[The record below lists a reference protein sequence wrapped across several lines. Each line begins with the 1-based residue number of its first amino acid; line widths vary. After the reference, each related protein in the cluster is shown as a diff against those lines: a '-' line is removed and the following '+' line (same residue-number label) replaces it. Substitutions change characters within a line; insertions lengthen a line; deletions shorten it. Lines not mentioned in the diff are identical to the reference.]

1 MLQIGTRNMAN
12 FGLLQAV
19 GGAGKP
25 VLLKRGMTATIEEW
39 LMAAEYIAQ
48 RGNLDVVLC
57 ERGIRTFEPATRNT
71 LDISAVPVVQAK
83 SHLPVIVD
91 PSHAA
96 GLRSWWS
103 RCRERDRGRR
113 RRGDRGRAPEP
124 GDGALRRTAGPPRQR
139 PARAR
144 PGGTPLPPVL
154 GRVSAADR
162 VVSSS

>member
-19 GGAGKP
+19 GAAGKP
-25 VLLKRGMTATIEEW
+25 VLVKRGMTATIEEW

-71 LDISAVPVVQAK
+71 LDISAVPVVQTK
-83 SHLPVIVD
+83 SHLPIIVD

-96 GLRSWWS
+96 GLKELVVPLS
-103 RCRERDRGRR
+103 RAAIAVGADGIIV
-113 RRGDRGRAPEP
+113 DVHPNPEQALC
-124 GDGALRRTAGPPRQR
+124 DGPQALLGSDLSALAQAVRHL
-139 PARAR
+139 PAA
-144 PGGTPLPPVL
+144 L
-154 GRVSAADR
+154 GRG
-162 VVSSS
+162 